1 MADMFSDYTIS
12 KGSPSLDKD
21 YWKNQNKSVSE
32 KSDMPNI
39 FDDLIR
45 TNFDVDNLK
54 HLSVF
59 KAKEK

>member
-1 MADMFSDYTIS
+1 MADMFSDYTIP
-12 KGSPSLDKD
+12 KGSPKLDND
-21 YWKNQNKSVSE
+21 YWTAQSKNE
-32 KSDMPNI
+32 KNDMPNI